1 MTKFY
6 SKITRGFYDSALH
19 GDNIPSDAV
28 ALTDEEYNGLFAG
41 LSSGYYIMPGED
53 GRPYLQAFEQPSEE
67 ELLLRWRK
75 NTEVSRFQARA
86 ALLQA
91 GLLDDI
97 EAYMADPATD
107 PFVRI
112 AWQDAQVF
120 KRQSP
125 TVLSLQP
132 LLGLTDEQLDDLFR
146 FAATIEA

>member
-1 MTKFY
+1 MEIRNAIYNAFGSIDCEINHPTF
-6 SKITRGFYDSALH
+6 GW
-19 GDNIPSDAV
+19 IPFTASPD
-28 ALTDEEYNGLFAG
+28 
-41 LSSGYYIMPGED
+41 D
-53 GRPYLQAFEQPSEE
+53 GE
-67 ELLLRWRK
+67 ELGRQIHADILASK
-75 NTEVSRFQARA
+75 AGQIVPYVAPPPQPTPVPTEVSRFQARA

-97 EAYMADPATD
+97 ETYMADPATD

-120 KRQSP
+120 KRNSP

-146 FAATIEA
+146 FAATIVA

>member
-1 MTKFY
+1 MDEIFY
-6 SKITRGFYDSALH
+6 SRSTQGFYTKELH
-19 GDNIPSDAV
+19 GERIPADAKQV
-28 ALTDEEYNGLFAG
+28 SQETYEAMLEGQANGKLISCNEHGFPI
-41 LSSGYYIMPGED
+41 LVDP
-53 GRPYLQAFEQPSEE
+53 PPS
-67 ELLLRWRK
+67 LDPLAVP
-75 NTEVSRFQARA
+75 TEVSRFQARA

-120 KRQSP
+120 KRNSP

-132 LLGLTDEQLDDLFR
+132 LLGLTDGQLDDLFR